1 MRDEGLRQAKGAEEL
16 AKQRLAEVVSCRAE
30 ITQLKDQRAE
40 LEMRVSTLEVA
51 VDAGEQQ
58 LQVRRVRATCAGD
71 VCERRVR
78 VSSMASDGLGW
89 PRVASD
95 GLLWPPAGKSDGL

>member
-1 MRDEGLRQAKGAEEL
+1 MRDEGLRQIKGAEEL
-16 AKQRLAEVVSCRAE
+16 ANQRLAEVVSCRAE

-58 LQVRRVRATCAGD
+58 LQVRRVRAASASD
-71 VCERRVR
+71 VCERLV
-78 VSSMASDGLGW
+78 
-89 PRVASD
+89 
-95 GLLWPPAGKSDGL
+95 